1 MSEFQI
7 VVRKGVAIPKREMHF
22 APRESKYNFSGMEQG
37 DSFVLNIVGLPNQK
51 KQDNTPLTQAQDAE
65 RKARQR
71 QSALAM
77 AAKRQGVKIV
87 TRFYATGEPDANGH
101 VSGKPELVVWHAGPR
116 TAADEAPVEADP
128 DEIEVSDQ

>member
-22 APRESKYNFSGMEQG
+22 APRESKYNFSTMETG
-37 DSFVLNIVGLPNQK
+37 DSFVLNIVGLNGQK
-51 KQDNTPLTQAQDAE
+51 KQDGTPLTQAQDAE
-65 RKARQR
+65 RKGRQR

-87 TRFYATGEPDANGH
+87 TRFYATGEPNEAGQ

-116 TAADEAPVEADP
+116 TAAADAEPDIDIGDE
-128 DEIEVSDQ
+128 